1 MPENFWGNSCE
12 KSLFYAKKSYFF
24 QLRREGREP
33 GAPPAGSATASL
45 DPSLYSD
52 GVHFS
57 DAGKRHL
64 VRIIKFHLNP
74 FIGLKP
80 YNNYSPPANRKPA
93 QFRNYKND
101 YSSQRNRQR
110 DQRGKQYNRR
120 NYVNQENEINRL
132 VQQLVHISC
141 TQG

>member
-1 MPENFWGNSCE
+1 MYFRNE
-12 KSLFYAKKSYFF
+12 KSTFWFSGQPYWHYSSCATSIRKSSQWHFNSKVDDFNQEIKNYCSSTEDIKFINNK
-24 QLRREGREP
+24 LI
-33 GAPPAGSATASL
+33 SSL

-57 DAGKRHL
+57 DAGKRNL

-101 YSSQRNRQR
+101 YSGQRNRQG
-110 DQRGKQYNRR
+110 DQRGKQYN
-120 NYVNQENEINRL
+120 
-132 VQQLVHISC
+132 
-141 TQG
+141 

>member
-1 MPENFWGNSCE
+1 MCLLVLDP
-12 KSLFYAKKSYFF
+12 SLYLDGVSSLDPSLY
-24 QLRREGREP
+24 LDGVSSLDP
-33 GAPPAGSATASL
+33 SLYSDGVSSL

-101 YSSQRNRQR
+101 YSGQRNRQG

-120 NYVNQENEINRL
+120 NYVNNENEIKMMDHNKF
-132 VQQLVHISC
+132 
-141 TQG
+141 